1 MLCIVIGSLLPEQ
14 RRPACSPSCSP
25 TRSPVNNPRWLDCM
39 QSHARLFL
47 TKRLPALVR
56 APRPFLPSTQHAHE
70 PRFPSD
76 RRRSF
81 ASSRVEPK
89 AKGGSSSQWLER
101 QKNDPYVR
109 ARAAQ
114 GLVDTDSAPSS
125 YVSRA
130 AFKLIE
136 LKEAWKGTV
145 PMLRPGMTIVDLGA
159 APGGWIQAA
168 DQILGGRG
176 TIVGVDLLPLH
187 TSIPKD
193 EAGIRFIQGD
203 FTTPAVQNKV
213 KQILRE
219 ATGRGEVDLVV
230 SDMMGNVTG
239 NMLRDGTIS
248 LELCET
254 ALSFALAH
262 LAPSTTADPT
272 SKTAHPVQF
281 VVKHFTSGAT
291 SDLRKRLASL
301 FYVVKWVKPHSS
313 RKASREGFFVCAGLR
328 PGNNDKHATSS
339 SGTTARSS
347 TESGDLFF

>member
-1 MLCIVIGSLLPEQ
+1 M
-14 RRPACSPSCSP
+14 
-25 TRSPVNNPRWLDCM
+25 
-39 QSHARLFL
+39 
-47 TKRLPALVR
+47 
-56 APRPFLPSTQHAHE
+56 
-70 PRFPSD
+70 
-76 RRRSF
+76 
-81 ASSRVEPK
+81 
-89 AKGGSSSQWLER
+89 
-101 QKNDPYVR
+101 R

-114 GLVDTDSAPSS
+114 GLIETENAPSS

-168 DQILGGRG
+168 DQVLGGRG

-187 TSIPKD
+187 TSIPQN
-193 EAGIRFIQGD
+193 EAGIRFVQGD

-213 KQILRE
+213 KQILRDS
-219 ATGRGEVDLVV
+219 TGRGEVDLVV

-262 LAPSTTADPT
+262 LAPSTADPT

-281 VVKHFTSGAT
+281 VVKHFTSAAT

-328 PGNNDKHATSS
+328 PGNHEPAASS
-339 SGTTARSS
+339 SGPAARPS

>member
-1 MLCIVIGSLLPEQ
+1 
-14 RRPACSPSCSP
+14 
-25 TRSPVNNPRWLDCM
+25 M
-39 QSHARLFL
+39 QSHARSLL
-47 TKRLPALVR
+47 TTSRWLPASKRSARSAPLPSARLPSRCPSVR
-56 APRPFLPSTQHAHE
+56 W
-70 PRFPSD
+70 
-76 RRRSF
+76 F
-81 ASSRVEPK
+81 AASPAQAK
-89 AKGGSSSQWLER
+89 AKSGSSSQWLER

-109 ARAAQ
+109 ARAAH
-114 GLVDTDSAPSS
+114 GLVVTDSAPST

-145 PMLRPGMTIVDLGA
+145 PMLRPGMTVVDLGA

-168 DQILGGRG
+168 DQVLGGRG

-187 TSIPKD
+187 TAIPRD
-193 EAGIRFIQGD
+193 EAGIRFVQGD
-203 FTTPAVQNKV
+203 FTTPGVQNKV
-213 KQILRE
+213 KQILRDE
-219 ATGRGEVDLVV
+219 TGRREVDLVL

-239 NMLRDGTIS
+239 NMLRDATIS

-262 LAPSTTADPT
+262 LAPSVADPT

-291 SDLRKRLASL
+291 DELRKRLASL
-301 FYVVKWVKPHSS
+301 FYVVKWIKPHSS

-328 PGNNDKHATSS
+328 PRRGEHAPTS
-339 SGTTARSS
+339 TAAGAPS
-347 TESGDLFF
+347 EPADLFF

>member
-1 MLCIVIGSLLPEQ
+1 ML
-14 RRPACSPSCSP
+14 
-25 TRSPVNNPRWLDCM
+25 
-39 QSHARLFL
+39 SHARLL
-47 TKRLPALVR
+47 TTCRLALPFSASAATRALAPCSPLPR
-56 APRPFLPSTQHAHE
+56 APSV
-70 PRFPSD
+70 
-76 RRRSF
+76 RSF
-81 ASSRVEPK
+81 ASSRTQAK
-89 AKGGSSSQWLER
+89 AKSGSSSQWLQR

-109 ARAAQ
+109 ARAAH
-114 GLVDTDSAPSS
+114 GLSETANAPSS

-136 LKEAWKGTV
+136 LKEAWKGDER
-145 PMLRPGMTIVDLGA
+145 MLRPGMTIVDLGA

-168 DQILGGRG
+168 DQVLGGRG
-176 TIVGVDLLPLH
+176 TIIGVDLLPLH
-187 TSIPKD
+187 TAIPKD
-193 EAGIRFIQGD
+193 DGSIRFVQGD
-203 FTTPAVQNKV
+203 FTTTPVQDKV
-213 KQILRE
+213 QEILRAE
-219 ATGRGEVDLVV
+219 TGRVRVDLVV

-239 NMLRDGTIS
+239 NMLRDSTIS

-262 LAPSTTADPT
+262 LAPSTADPS

-328 PGNNDKHATSS
+328 PGKEALDASPAAPVAKAS
-339 SGTTARSS
+339 AES
-347 TESGDLFF
+347 TDLFF